1 MIGRIESHDAMKH
14 RAYLCLLLWAM
25 AWGGC
30 DRAPLED
37 SDPRLVLFETIE
49 GADGFV
55 LTSPGTQVFREEAFW
70 RTLWGSTWSIT
81 DGQGVKTPPPEIDFD
96 HKMVIAVF
104 WGEGYSG
111 CSNGVEAIN
120 TIIER
125 DGELVVLVVL
135 LPDLGPCDAVVY
147 QMVQLDQTD
156 LPVVFEGDVPR

>member
-1 MIGRIESHDAMKH
+1 MKH
-14 RAYLCLLLWAM
+14 RAYLCLLLWAL
-25 AWGGC
+25 AWAGC
-30 DRAPLED
+30 DRAPLEEPYP
-37 SDPRLVLFETIE
+37 SVIPFETIA

-55 LTSPGTQVFREEAFW
+55 LTRPGTQVFHEEPFW
-70 RTLWGSTWSIT
+70 RTLWGTTWSIT

-96 HKMVIAVF
+96 RKMVIAVF

-120 TIIER
+120 TIIQR
-125 DGELVVLVVL
+125 DGEIVVLVVL

-147 QMVQLDQTD
+147 PIQMVQLDQTD

>member
-1 MIGRIESHDAMKH
+1 MKH
-14 RAYLCLLLWAM
+14 RVYLCLLLWAM

-37 SDPRLVLFETIE
+37 SDPRIVAFETIK

-147 QMVQLDQTD
+147 PIQMVQLDQTD